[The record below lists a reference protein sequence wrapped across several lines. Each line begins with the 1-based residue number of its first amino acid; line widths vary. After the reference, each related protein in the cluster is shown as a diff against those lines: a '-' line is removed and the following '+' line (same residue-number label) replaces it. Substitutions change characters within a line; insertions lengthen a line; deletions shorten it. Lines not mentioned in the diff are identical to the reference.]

1 LKAGPSWLV
10 IIRRMATNSP
20 SQMVV
25 CGMAYGFQGA
35 AIGTVQK
42 SLVGRRKISDFNQN
56 SALGRNAINDQG
68 NGEHAPPWRI
78 AKRPTKD
85 HPPRSV
91 DTLRIVVCVTL
102 EAA

>member
-1 LKAGPSWLV
+1 
-10 IIRRMATNSP
+10 
-20 SQMVV
+20 MVV

-68 NGEHAPPWRI
+68 NGEHAPALADRQ
-78 AKRPTKD
+78 
-85 HPPRSV
+85 
-91 DTLRIVVCVTL
+91 
-102 EAA
+102 AADEGSRAAVGRHTPHRCLCYPGGRLHRR